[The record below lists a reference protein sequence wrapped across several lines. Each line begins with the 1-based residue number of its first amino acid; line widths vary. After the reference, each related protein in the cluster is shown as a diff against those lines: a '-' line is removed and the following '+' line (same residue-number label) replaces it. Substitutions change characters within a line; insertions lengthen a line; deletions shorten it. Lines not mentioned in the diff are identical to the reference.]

1 MLSPIYLFSPEPLNI
16 LEKYLQSTLKH
27 KLSDSISYTS
37 KKQAEYPGTA
47 AKVQDY
53 FM

>member
-1 MLSPIYLFSPEPLNI
+1 MLSPFYLFSPEPVNI

-27 KLSDSISYTS
+27 KLFDHISYTAE
-37 KKQAEYPGTA
+37 KQAEYPGTA

-53 FM
+53 FT